1 MNPFNN
7 SMEEMYTVLRGV
19 FVEGRKFFRNTY
31 LVLKNLRDVVTYL
44 YALQMARET
53 LKGVNVR
60 FL

>member
-1 MNPFNN
+1 
-7 SMEEMYTVLRGV
+7 MYTVLRGV